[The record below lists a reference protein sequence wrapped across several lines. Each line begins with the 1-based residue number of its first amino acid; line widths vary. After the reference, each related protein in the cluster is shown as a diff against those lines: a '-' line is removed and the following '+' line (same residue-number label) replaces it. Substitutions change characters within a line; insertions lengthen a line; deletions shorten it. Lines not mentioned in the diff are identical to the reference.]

1 MQVSV
6 WRDYLNKLNQ
16 LMRRQNRNI
25 LLLAD
30 NAPTHLMDVTFQ
42 LSNIKVHFLPPNTTS
57 HLQPLDAGIINSFKV
72 ILNNNIINHS
82 LYFNIYLS
90 LFYKF

>member
-6 WRDYLNKLNQ
+6 WHDYLDRLNQ
-16 LMRRQNRNI
+16 LMRQQNRNI

-30 NAPTHLMDVTFQ
+30 NAPTHLIDETIQ

-72 ILNNNIINHS
+72 RIIKIIIVII
-82 LYFNIYLS
+82 IY
-90 LFYKF
+90 

>member
-6 WRDYLNKLNQ
+6 WHDYLDRLNQ
-16 LMRRQNRNI
+16 LMRQQNHNI
-25 LLLAD
+25 LLLAN
-30 NAPTHLMDVTFQ
+30 NAPTYLIDETIQ

-72 ILNNNIINHS
+72 RIIKIIIVII
-82 LYFNIYLS
+82 IY
-90 LFYKF
+90 